1 MKKYKLSILL
11 ASAVLGGVGATYLS
25 AEVNEVSAAEVKT
38 EVVTPATTTNK
49 NEVTPAG
56 ATAPATQAT
65 APKEVK
71 NIGEVQGESHE
82 SPLAGKEVIINNV
95 VVTKTDKTGFY
106 VQDKVS
112 DNNPRTSD
120 AVYVASKDKVES
132 GDLLKVQGTVKEG
145 YMEEYSVK
153 QGQTFKKPASSL
165 TVTQIINATITK
177 LGKADLPK
185 ALNIS
190 EKMPKDIVDNTP
202 TKYNP
207 ETEALDYWESLEGM
221 LVEVTKPRVTGPQY
235 KGDIYVLPG
244 DYKGQKLN
252 NIGGVNLRPGVQNT
266 EVLPITVGNDFV
278 AKAKDYFNDNISG
291 VVTYRNKTYKI
302 DPTTV
307 PTLQDGG
314 LKREVSKIY
323 PAEDKLTIASYNIE
337 NFSANNKGH
346 DETPEEKVDKIANS
360 FIKEVHSPDIITLIE
375 VQDNNG
381 GVNDGTVDGVKSGE
395 KLAQRIK
402 SLGGPDY
409 KYTEIAPVDGKDG
422 GKPGANI
429 RVAYLYNPKRVTLIG
444 KEKGGSEEA
453 ARFVN
458 GHLEKNPARID
469 PTSVHFEKVRKSLAA
484 EFEFKGERI
493 VVIANHLKSKLGDDA
508 IYGSNQ
514 PSVENT
520 RPKRIEE
527 AKILN
532 AFIKEGLRQNPNLKF
547 VLTGDFNDFEFSD
560 SVRTIVGNELVNLM
574 AEHEQGDRYSYF
586 YRGSNQSLDNILIS
600 KNIKDKVVFSPV
612 HINASFMEEHGR
624 ASDHDPV
631 VVQIDFSKK
640 EISTTPTQPGAS
652 VNPVNSNSPKDSA
665 NLATSEKT
673 GKDYVRTVTLADGV
687 TVSVKY
693 DESKINNV
701 DKFVAQDITGER
713 AKEIEELVKEFNSNL
728 NVVRTLDL
736 HFEDK
741 DGNELKAT
749 GEKRVVTLAVA
760 KDENQQLKVYHVK
773 DSVLEEIKETS
784 YTDGKLTFN
793 TNHFSTFVIATQS
806 SASRKNN
813 STQADAT
820 NTISQKTSNVQDD
833 KKSRILPNT
842 GINSSS
848 TEVAG
853 LGLIALVGL
862 AVRRK
867 LSK

>member
-38 EVVTPATTTNK
+38 EVVTPATTTDK
-49 NEVTPAG
+49 NEGTPAG
-56 ATAPATQAT
+56 ATTSAAQVT

-82 SPLAGKEVIINNV
+82 SPLVGKEVVINNV

-120 AVYVASKDKVES
+120 AVYVASAEKVES

-145 YMEEYSVK
+145 YMEEYSVRP
-153 QGQTFKKPASSL
+153 GQTFKKPAGSL

-221 LVEVTKPRVTGPQY
+221 RVEVTKPKVTGPQY

-266 EVLPITVGNDFV
+266 EVLPITVGNKFV
-278 AKAKDYFNDNISG
+278 AKAKDYFNENITG
-291 VVTYRNKTYKI
+291 VVTYKNKTYKI
-302 DPTTV
+302 DPID
-307 PTLQDGG
+307 PNALKGLLQDGG
-314 LKREVSKIY
+314 LTREVSKIY
-323 PAEDKLTIASYNIE
+323 PSEDKLTIASYNIE
-337 NFSANNKGH
+337 NFSANNNGH

-520 RPKRIEE
+520 KAKRIEE

-560 SVRTIVGNELVNLM
+560 SVKTIVGNELVNLM

-631 VVQIDFSKK
+631 VVQIDFSKPAAPVSPEVKPEQGSTSNK
-640 EISTTPTQPGAS
+640 EDKKDNLTSQDLGEVATDA
-652 VNPVNSNSPKDSA
+652 NNDAPKSKTKEVTSA
-665 NLATSEKT
+665 KNVLPKT
-673 GKDYVRTVTLADGV
+673 G
-687 TVSVKY
+687 
-693 DESKINNV
+693 
-701 DKFVAQDITGER
+701 
-713 AKEIEELVKEFNSNL
+713 
-728 NVVRTLDL
+728 LD
-736 HFEDK
+736 
-741 DGNELKAT
+741 T
-749 GEKRVVTLAVA
+749 
-760 KDENQQLKVYHVK
+760 
-773 DSVLEEIKETS
+773 
-784 YTDGKLTFN
+784 
-793 TNHFSTFVIATQS
+793 
-806 SASRKNN
+806 
-813 STQADAT
+813 
-820 NTISQKTSNVQDD
+820 
-833 KKSRILPNT
+833 
-842 GINSSS
+842 SSS
-848 TEVAG
+848 LVFAG
-853 LGLIALVGL
+853 ISAMMAFFLG
-862 AVRRK
+862 RK
-867 LSK
+867 KRNN

>member
-38 EVVTPATTTNK
+38 EVVTTATTTDK
-49 NEVTPAG
+49 NEGTPAG
-56 ATAPATQAT
+56 ATASAAQVT

-120 AVYVASKDKVES
+120 AVYVASKEKVVS
-132 GDLLKVQGTVKEG
+132 GDLLRVQGTVKEG

-153 QGQTFKKPASSL
+153 PGQTFKKPAGSL

-221 LVEVTKPRVTGPQY
+221 RVEVTKPKVTGPQY

-266 EVLPITVGNDFV
+266 EVLPVTVGNTFV
-278 AKAKDYFNDNISG
+278 AKAKDYFNENITG
-291 VVTYRNKTYKI
+291 VVTYKNKTFKI
-302 DPTTV
+302 DPID
-307 PTLQDGG
+307 PNALKGLLQDGG

-337 NFSANNKGH
+337 NFSANNNGH

-520 RPKRIEE
+520 KAKRIEE

-560 SVRTIVGNELVNLM
+560 SVKTIVGNELVNLM

-631 VVQIDFSKK
+631 VVQIDFSKPAAP
-640 EISTTPTQPGAS
+640 ESPGLNPTTPALSET
-652 VNPVNSNSPKDSA
+652 NPTTPLSPEVKPEQGITPNKEDKKDTSTSQNLGEVATDANNDAPKSKTKEVTSA
-665 NLATSEKT
+665 KNVLPKT
-673 GKDYVRTVTLADGV
+673 G
-687 TVSVKY
+687 
-693 DESKINNV
+693 
-701 DKFVAQDITGER
+701 
-713 AKEIEELVKEFNSNL
+713 
-728 NVVRTLDL
+728 LD
-736 HFEDK
+736 
-741 DGNELKAT
+741 T
-749 GEKRVVTLAVA
+749 
-760 KDENQQLKVYHVK
+760 
-773 DSVLEEIKETS
+773 
-784 YTDGKLTFN
+784 
-793 TNHFSTFVIATQS
+793 
-806 SASRKNN
+806 
-813 STQADAT
+813 
-820 NTISQKTSNVQDD
+820 
-833 KKSRILPNT
+833 
-842 GINSSS
+842 SSS
-848 TEVAG
+848 LVFAG
-853 LGLIALVGL
+853 ISAMMAFFLG
-862 AVRRK
+862 RK
-867 LSK
+867 KRN

>member
-38 EVVTPATTTNK
+38 EVVTPSTTIDK

-56 ATAPATQAT
+56 ATAPAAQVT

-82 SPLAGKEVIINNV
+82 SPLVGKEVVINNV

-120 AVYVASKDKVES
+120 AIYVASKDKVES

-145 YMEEYSVK
+145 YMEEYSVRP
-153 QGQTFKKPASSL
+153 GQTFKKPAGSL

-221 LVEVTKPRVTGPQY
+221 RVEVTKPKVTGPQY

-266 EVLPITVGNDFV
+266 EVLPVTVGNDFV
-278 AKAKDYFNDNISG
+278 AKAKDYFNENITG
-291 VVTYRNKTYKI
+291 VVTYKNKTFKI
-302 DPTTV
+302 DPID
-307 PTLQDGG
+307 PNALKGLLQDGG

-337 NFSANNKGH
+337 NFSANNNGH

-360 FIKEVHSPDIITLIE
+360 FINEVHSPDIITLIE

-520 RPKRIEE
+520 KAKRIEE

-560 SVRTIVGNELVNLM
+560 SVKTIVGNELVNLM

-631 VVQIDFSKK
+631 VVQIDFSKPAAT
-640 EISTTPTQPGAS
+640 EIPGLNPTTPELSET
-652 VNPVNSNSPKDSA
+652 NPTTPLLPEVKPEQGITPNKEDKKDTSTSQNLGEVATDANNNAPKSKTKEVISA
-665 NLATSEKT
+665 KNVLPKT
-673 GKDYVRTVTLADGV
+673 G
-687 TVSVKY
+687 
-693 DESKINNV
+693 
-701 DKFVAQDITGER
+701 
-713 AKEIEELVKEFNSNL
+713 
-728 NVVRTLDL
+728 LD
-736 HFEDK
+736 
-741 DGNELKAT
+741 T
-749 GEKRVVTLAVA
+749 
-760 KDENQQLKVYHVK
+760 
-773 DSVLEEIKETS
+773 
-784 YTDGKLTFN
+784 
-793 TNHFSTFVIATQS
+793 
-806 SASRKNN
+806 
-813 STQADAT
+813 
-820 NTISQKTSNVQDD
+820 
-833 KKSRILPNT
+833 
-842 GINSSS
+842 SSS
-848 TEVAG
+848 LVFAG
-853 LGLIALVGL
+853 ISAMMAFFLG
-862 AVRRK
+862 RK
-867 LSK
+867 KRN

>member
-38 EVVTPATTTNK
+38 EVVTPATTTDK
-49 NEVTPAG
+49 NEGTPAG
-56 ATAPATQAT
+56 ATASAAQVT

-120 AVYVASKDKVES
+120 AVYVASKDKVTS

-153 QGQTFKKPASSL
+153 PGQTFKKPAGSL

-177 LGKADLPK
+177 LGKAELPK

-190 EKMPKDIVDNTP
+190 EKMPKDIVDQTP

-221 LVEVTKPRVTGPQY
+221 RVEVTKPKVTGPQY

-266 EVLPITVGNDFV
+266 EVLPVTVGNKFV
-278 AKAKDYFNDNISG
+278 AKAKDYFNENISG

-302 DPTTV
+302 DPSTV

-337 NFSANNKGH
+337 NFSANNNGH

-520 RPKRIEE
+520 KAKRIEE

-560 SVRTIVGNELVNLM
+560 SVKTIVGNELVNLM

-586 YRGSNQSLDNILIS
+586 YRGSNQSLDNVLIS

-631 VVQIDFSKK
+631 VVQIDFSKPAAP
-640 EISTTPTQPGAS
+640 ESPGL
-652 VNPVNSNSPKDSA
+652 NPINPANPDSLKDSTKS
-665 NLATSEKT
+665 ATSEQT
-673 GKDYVRTVTLADGV
+673 EKDVVRTVRLADGV

-693 DESKINNV
+693 NESKINNI

-713 AKEIEELVKEFNSNL
+713 AKEIKELVKEFNSEL
-728 NVVRTLDL
+728 NVVRTLEL

-741 DGNELKAT
+741 DGKELKAT
-749 GEKRVVTLAVA
+749 GENRVVTLAVV
-760 KDENQQLKVYHVK
+760 KDENQQLKVYHVNGN
-773 DSVLEEIKETS
+773 VLEEIKNTS
-784 YTDGKLTFN
+784 YEDGKLTFN
-793 TNHFSTFVIATQS
+793 TNHFSTFVITAQS
-806 SASRKNN
+806 LVPGNN
-813 STQADAT
+813 TAQADAT
-820 NTISQKTSNVQDD
+820 NTVLKEAPRAKED
-833 KKSRILPNT
+833 KKAKILPNT

>member
-25 AEVNEVSAAEVKT
+25 AEANEVSAAEVKT
-38 EVVTPATTTNK
+38 EVVTPTTTTGK
-49 NEVTPAG
+49 NEVKPAG
-56 ATAPATQAT
+56 ATTTSPQAT

-82 SPLAGKEVIINNV
+82 SPLVGKEVVINNV
-95 VVTKTDKTGFY
+95 VVTKTDQTGFY

-112 DNNPRTSD
+112 DNNPKTSD

-153 QGQTFKKPASSL
+153 PGQTFKKPAGSL

-221 LVEVTKPRVTGPQY
+221 RVEVTKPKVTGPQY

-266 EVLPITVGNDFV
+266 EVLPITVGNSFV
-278 AKAKDYFNDNISG
+278 AKAKDYFNENITG
-291 VVTYRNKTYKI
+291 VVTYKNKTYKI
-302 DPTTV
+302 DPID
-307 PTLQDGG
+307 PNALKGLLQDGG

-323 PAEDKLTIASYNIE
+323 PSEDKLTIASYNIE

-458 GHLEKNPARID
+458 GHLEKNPSRVD

-520 RPKRIEE
+520 KAKRIEE

-560 SVRTIVGNELVNLM
+560 SVKTIVGNELVNLM

-640 EISTTPTQPGAS
+640 EVSTTPEPSPAS
-652 VNPVNSNSPKDSA
+652 NPTTEVKPVSENKPSENVASNPNQEAANSKEVKEERTEQGSK
-665 NLATSEKT
+665 ATTEQVKSEKEKTNKGENFFGKNVLPKT
-673 GKDYVRTVTLADGV
+673 GL
-687 TVSVKY
+687 
-693 DESKINNV
+693 
-701 DKFVAQDITGER
+701 
-713 AKEIEELVKEFNSNL
+713 
-728 NVVRTLDL
+728 
-736 HFEDK
+736 
-741 DGNELKAT
+741 
-749 GEKRVVTLAVA
+749 
-760 KDENQQLKVYHVK
+760 
-773 DSVLEEIKETS
+773 
-784 YTDGKLTFN
+784 
-793 TNHFSTFVIATQS
+793 
-806 SASRKNN
+806 
-813 STQADAT
+813 
-820 NTISQKTSNVQDD
+820 
-833 KKSRILPNT
+833 
-842 GINSSS
+842 NSSS
-848 TEVAG
+848 SLLFAG
-853 LGLIALVGL
+853 LS
-862 AVRRK
+862 AVAAFILGRK
-867 LSK
+867 RNKN

>member
-1 MKKYKLSILL
+1 MKEYKLSILL

-38 EVVTPATTTNK
+38 EVVAPATTDK
-49 NEVTPAG
+49 NDVTPAG
-56 ATAPATQAT
+56 TATAAQVT

-82 SPLAGKEVIINNV
+82 SPLVGKEVVINNV

-120 AVYVASKDKVES
+120 AVYVASAEKVES

-145 YMEEYSVK
+145 YMEEYSVRP
-153 QGQTFKKPASSL
+153 GQTFKKPAGSL

-177 LGKADLPK
+177 LGKTDLPK

-221 LVEVTKPRVTGPQY
+221 RVEVTKPKVTGPQY

-266 EVLPITVGNDFV
+266 EVLPITVGNSFV
-278 AKAKDYFNDNISG
+278 AKAKDYFNENITG
-291 VVTYRNKTYKI
+291 VVTYKNKTYKI
-302 DPTTV
+302 DPID
-307 PTLQDGG
+307 PNALKGLLQDGG
-314 LKREVSKIY
+314 LTREVSKIY
-323 PAEDKLTIASYNIE
+323 PSEDKLTIASYNIE
-337 NFSANNKGH
+337 NFSANNNGH

-469 PTSVHFEKVRKSLAA
+469 PKSVHFEKVRKSLAA

-520 RPKRIEE
+520 KAKRIEE

-560 SVRTIVGNELVNLM
+560 SVKTIVGNELVNLM

-631 VVQIDFSKK
+631 VVQIDFSKPAAPVSPEVKPEQGSTSNK
-640 EISTTPTQPGAS
+640 EDKKDNLTSQDLGEVATDANND
-652 VNPVNSNSPKDSA
+652 VPKSKTKEVTSA
-665 NLATSEKT
+665 KNVLPKT
-673 GKDYVRTVTLADGV
+673 G
-687 TVSVKY
+687 
-693 DESKINNV
+693 
-701 DKFVAQDITGER
+701 
-713 AKEIEELVKEFNSNL
+713 
-728 NVVRTLDL
+728 LD
-736 HFEDK
+736 
-741 DGNELKAT
+741 T
-749 GEKRVVTLAVA
+749 
-760 KDENQQLKVYHVK
+760 
-773 DSVLEEIKETS
+773 
-784 YTDGKLTFN
+784 
-793 TNHFSTFVIATQS
+793 
-806 SASRKNN
+806 
-813 STQADAT
+813 
-820 NTISQKTSNVQDD
+820 
-833 KKSRILPNT
+833 
-842 GINSSS
+842 SSS
-848 TEVAG
+848 LVFAG
-853 LGLIALVGL
+853 ISAMMAFFLG
-862 AVRRK
+862 RK
-867 LSK
+867 KRNN

>member
-38 EVVTPATTTNK
+38 EVVTPATTTDK
-49 NEVTPAG
+49 NEGTPAG
-56 ATAPATQAT
+56 ATTSAAQVT

-82 SPLAGKEVIINNV
+82 SPLVGKEVVINNV

-120 AVYVASKDKVES
+120 AVYVASAEKVES

-145 YMEEYSVK
+145 YMEEYSVRP
-153 QGQTFKKPASSL
+153 GQTFKKPAGSL

-177 LGKADLPK
+177 LGKTDLPK

-221 LVEVTKPRVTGPQY
+221 RVEVTKPKVTGPQY

-266 EVLPITVGNDFV
+266 EVLPITVGNSFV
-278 AKAKDYFNDNISG
+278 AKAKDYFNENITG
-291 VVTYRNKTYKI
+291 VVTYKNKTYKI
-302 DPTTV
+302 DPID
-307 PTLQDGG
+307 PNALKGLLQDGG
-314 LKREVSKIY
+314 LTREVSKIY
-323 PAEDKLTIASYNIE
+323 PSEDKLTIASYNIE
-337 NFSANNKGH
+337 NFSANNNGH

-469 PTSVHFEKVRKSLAA
+469 PKSVHFEKVRKSLAA

-520 RPKRIEE
+520 KAKRIEE

-560 SVRTIVGNELVNLM
+560 SVKTIVGNELVNLM

-631 VVQIDFSKK
+631 VVQIDFSKPAAP
-640 EISTTPTQPGAS
+640 ESPGLNPTTPALS
-652 VNPVNSNSPKDSA
+652 EINPTTPLSPEVKPEQGSTSNKEDKKDNLISQDLGEVATDANNDVPKSKTKEVTSA
-665 NLATSEKT
+665 KNVLPKT
-673 GKDYVRTVTLADGV
+673 G
-687 TVSVKY
+687 
-693 DESKINNV
+693 
-701 DKFVAQDITGER
+701 
-713 AKEIEELVKEFNSNL
+713 
-728 NVVRTLDL
+728 LD
-736 HFEDK
+736 
-741 DGNELKAT
+741 T
-749 GEKRVVTLAVA
+749 
-760 KDENQQLKVYHVK
+760 
-773 DSVLEEIKETS
+773 
-784 YTDGKLTFN
+784 
-793 TNHFSTFVIATQS
+793 
-806 SASRKNN
+806 
-813 STQADAT
+813 
-820 NTISQKTSNVQDD
+820 
-833 KKSRILPNT
+833 
-842 GINSSS
+842 SSS
-848 TEVAG
+848 LVFAG
-853 LGLIALVGL
+853 ISAMMAFFLG
-862 AVRRK
+862 RK
-867 LSK
+867 KRNN

>member
-38 EVVTPATTTNK
+38 EVVTPATTTDK
-49 NEVTPAG
+49 NEGTPAG
-56 ATAPATQAT
+56 ATASAAQVT

-120 AVYVASKDKVES
+120 AVYVASKDKVTS

-153 QGQTFKKPASSL
+153 PGQTFKKPAGSL

-190 EKMPKDIVDNTP
+190 EKMPKDIVDKTP

-221 LVEVTKPRVTGPQY
+221 RVEVTKPKVTGPQY

-266 EVLPITVGNDFV
+266 EVLPVTVGNKFV
-278 AKAKDYFNDNISG
+278 AKAKDYFNENISG

-302 DPTTV
+302 DPSTV

-337 NFSANNKGH
+337 NFSANNNGH

-520 RPKRIEE
+520 KAKRIEE

-560 SVRTIVGNELVNLM
+560 SVKTIVGNELVNLM

-586 YRGSNQSLDNILIS
+586 YRGSNQSLDNVLIS

-631 VVQIDFSKK
+631 VVQIDFSKSAAP
-640 EISTTPTQPGAS
+640 ESPGL
-652 VNPVNSNSPKDSA
+652 NPINPANPDSLKDST
-665 NLATSEKT
+665 NSATSEQT
-673 GKDYVRTVTLADGV
+673 EKDVVRTVRLADGV

-693 DESKINNV
+693 NESKINNI

-713 AKEIEELVKEFNSNL
+713 AKEIKELVKEFNSEL
-728 NVVRTLDL
+728 NVVRTLEL

-741 DGNELKAT
+741 DGKELKAT
-749 GEKRVVTLAVA
+749 GENRVVTLAVV
-760 KDENQQLKVYHVK
+760 KDENQQLKVYHVNGN
-773 DSVLEEIKETS
+773 VLEEIKNTS
-784 YTDGKLTFN
+784 YEDGKLTFN
-793 TNHFSTFVIATQS
+793 TNHFSTFVITAQS
-806 SASRKNN
+806 LVLGNN
-813 STQADAT
+813 TAQADAT
-820 NTISQKTSNVQDD
+820 NTVPKEAPRAKED
-833 KKSRILPNT
+833 KKAKILPNT

>member
-11 ASAVLGGVGATYLS
+11 ASAVLGGAGATYLS

-38 EVVTPATTTNK
+38 EVVAPATTDK
-49 NEVTPAG
+49 NEVTPAA
-56 ATAPATQAT
+56 ATAPAPQAT

-71 NIGEVQGESHE
+71 NIGEIQGESHQ
-82 SPLAGKEVIINNV
+82 SPLAGKEVVINNV

-112 DNNPRTSD
+112 DDNPRTSD
-120 AVYVASKDKVES
+120 AVYVASTDPKNKVES
-132 GDLLKVQGTVKEG
+132 GDLLKVRGTVKEG

-153 QGQTFKKPASSL
+153 QGQTFKKPAGSL

-177 LGKADLPK
+177 LGKAELPK

-190 EKMPKDIVDNTP
+190 EKMPKDVVDNTP

-221 LVEVTKPRVTGPQY
+221 LVEVTKPKVTGPQY

-266 EVLPITVGNDFV
+266 EVLPVTVGNKFV
-278 AKAKDYFNDNISG
+278 VKAKDYFNDNITG

-302 DPTTV
+302 DPNTV
-307 PTLQDGG
+307 PKLQDGG

-323 PAEDKLTIASYNIE
+323 PSEDKLTIASYNIE
-337 NFSANNKGH
+337 NFSANNSGH

-458 GHLEKNPARID
+458 GHLEKNPARVD

-520 RPKRIEE
+520 KAKRIEE

-560 SVRTIVGNELVNLM
+560 SVKTIVGNELVNLM

-631 VVQIDFSKK
+631 VVQIDFSKPTAPVSPEVKPEPGITPNK
-640 EISTTPTQPGAS
+640 EDKKDNSTSQNLGVVATETGSVANGDTPKSNVKVATPAKS
-652 VNPVNSNSPKDSA
+652 VLP
-665 NLATSEKT
+665 KT
-673 GKDYVRTVTLADGV
+673 G
-687 TVSVKY
+687 
-693 DESKINNV
+693 
-701 DKFVAQDITGER
+701 
-713 AKEIEELVKEFNSNL
+713 
-728 NVVRTLDL
+728 LD
-736 HFEDK
+736 
-741 DGNELKAT
+741 T
-749 GEKRVVTLAVA
+749 
-760 KDENQQLKVYHVK
+760 
-773 DSVLEEIKETS
+773 
-784 YTDGKLTFN
+784 
-793 TNHFSTFVIATQS
+793 
-806 SASRKNN
+806 
-813 STQADAT
+813 
-820 NTISQKTSNVQDD
+820 
-833 KKSRILPNT
+833 
-842 GINSSS
+842 SSS
-848 TEVAG
+848 LVFAG
-853 LGLIALVGL
+853 ISAMMAFFLG
-862 AVRRK
+862 RK
-867 LSK
+867 KRN

>member
-25 AEVNEVSAAEVKT
+25 AEANEVSAAEVKT
-38 EVVTPATTTNK
+38 EVVTPATTTGK

-56 ATAPATQAT
+56 ATTTSPQAT

-71 NIGEVQGESHE
+71 NIGEVQGESHQ

-95 VVTKTDKTGFY
+95 VVTKTDKTGKGFY

-120 AVYVASKDKVES
+120 AVYVASKDKVEVES

-153 QGQTFKKPASSL
+153 PGQTFKKPTGSL

-177 LGKADLPK
+177 LGKAELPK

-221 LVEVTKPRVTGPQY
+221 LVEVTKPKVTGPQY

-266 EVLPITVGNDFV
+266 EVLPVTVGNKFV
-278 AKAKDYFNDNISG
+278 AKAKDYFNENITG
-291 VVTYRNKTYKI
+291 VVTYKNKTYKI
-302 DPTTV
+302 DPNSV
-307 PTLQDGG
+307 PKLQDGG

-337 NFSANNKGH
+337 NFSANNSGH

-520 RPKRIEE
+520 KAKRIEE

-560 SVRTIVGNELVNLM
+560 SVKTIVGNELVNLM

-631 VVQIDFSKK
+631 VVQIDFSKPTAPVSPEVKPEPGITPNK
-640 EISTTPTQPGAS
+640 EDKKDNSTSQNLGVVETETGSVANGDTPKSNVKEVAPAKS
-652 VNPVNSNSPKDSA
+652 VLP
-665 NLATSEKT
+665 KT
-673 GKDYVRTVTLADGV
+673 G
-687 TVSVKY
+687 
-693 DESKINNV
+693 
-701 DKFVAQDITGER
+701 
-713 AKEIEELVKEFNSNL
+713 
-728 NVVRTLDL
+728 LD
-736 HFEDK
+736 
-741 DGNELKAT
+741 T
-749 GEKRVVTLAVA
+749 
-760 KDENQQLKVYHVK
+760 
-773 DSVLEEIKETS
+773 
-784 YTDGKLTFN
+784 
-793 TNHFSTFVIATQS
+793 
-806 SASRKNN
+806 
-813 STQADAT
+813 
-820 NTISQKTSNVQDD
+820 
-833 KKSRILPNT
+833 
-842 GINSSS
+842 SSS
-848 TEVAG
+848 LVFAG
-853 LGLIALVGL
+853 ISAMMAFFLG
-862 AVRRK
+862 RK
-867 LSK
+867 KRN

>member
-11 ASAVLGGVGATYLS
+11 ASAVLGGAGATYLS

-38 EVVTPATTTNK
+38 EVVAPATTDK
-49 NEVTPAG
+49 NDVTPAG
-56 ATAPATQAT
+56 TASAAQVT

-71 NIGEVQGESHE
+71 NIGEVQGESHQ
-82 SPLAGKEVIINNV
+82 SPLVGKEVVINNV
-95 VVTKTDKTGFY
+95 VVTKTDGDKGFY

-120 AVYVASKDKVES
+120 AVYVASKEKVVS
-132 GDLLKVQGTVKEG
+132 GDLLRVQGTVKEG
-145 YMEEYSVK
+145 YMEEYSVRP
-153 QGQTFKKPASSL
+153 GQTFKKPAGSL

-221 LVEVTKPRVTGPQY
+221 RVEVTKPKVTGPQY

-266 EVLPITVGNDFV
+266 EVLPITVGNKFV
-278 AKAKDYFNDNISG
+278 AKAKDYFNENITG
-291 VVTYRNKTYKI
+291 VVTYKNKTYKI
-302 DPTTV
+302 DPSSV
-307 PTLQDGG
+307 PAIQDGG
-314 LKREVSKIY
+314 LTREVSKIY

-337 NFSANNKGH
+337 NFSANNNGH

-360 FIKEVHSPDIITLIE
+360 FINEVHSPDIITLIE

-458 GHLEKNPARID
+458 GHLEKNPARVD

-520 RPKRIEE
+520 KAKRIEE

-560 SVRTIVGNELVNLM
+560 SVKTIVGNELVNLM

-631 VVQIDFSKK
+631 VVQIDFSKPTAPVSPEVKPEPGITPNK
-640 EISTTPTQPGAS
+640 EDKKDNSTSQNAGVVATDANNDAPKSNTKEVTSAKNVLPKTGLDT
-652 VNPVNSNSPKDSA
+652 SNSLVFAGISA
-665 NLATSEKT
+665 MMAFFLGRK
-673 GKDYVRTVTLADGV
+673 
-687 TVSVKY
+687 
-693 DESKINNV
+693 
-701 DKFVAQDITGER
+701 
-713 AKEIEELVKEFNSNL
+713 
-728 NVVRTLDL
+728 
-736 HFEDK
+736 
-741 DGNELKAT
+741 
-749 GEKRVVTLAVA
+749 KR
-760 KDENQQLKVYHVK
+760 N
-773 DSVLEEIKETS
+773 
-784 YTDGKLTFN
+784 
-793 TNHFSTFVIATQS
+793 
-806 SASRKNN
+806 
-813 STQADAT
+813 
-820 NTISQKTSNVQDD
+820 
-833 KKSRILPNT
+833 
-842 GINSSS
+842 
-848 TEVAG
+848 
-853 LGLIALVGL
+853 
-862 AVRRK
+862 
-867 LSK
+867 

>member
-11 ASAVLGGVGATYLS
+11 ASAVLGGAGATYLS

-38 EVVTPATTTNK
+38 EVVAPATTDK
-49 NEVTPAG
+49 NDVTPAG
-56 ATAPATQAT
+56 TASAAQVT

-71 NIGEVQGESHE
+71 NIGEVQGESHQ
-82 SPLAGKEVIINNV
+82 SPLVGKEVVINNV
-95 VVTKTDKTGFY
+95 VVTKTDGDKGFY

-120 AVYVASKDKVES
+120 AVYVASKEKVVS
-132 GDLLKVQGTVKEG
+132 GDLLRVQGTVKEG
-145 YMEEYSVK
+145 YMEEYSVRP
-153 QGQTFKKPASSL
+153 GQTFKKPAGSL

-221 LVEVTKPRVTGPQY
+221 RVEVTKPKVTGPQY

-266 EVLPITVGNDFV
+266 EVLPITVGNKFV
-278 AKAKDYFNDNISG
+278 AKAKDYFNENITG
-291 VVTYRNKTYKI
+291 VVTYKNKTYKI
-302 DPTTV
+302 DPSSV
-307 PTLQDGG
+307 PAIQDGG
-314 LKREVSKIY
+314 LTREVSKIY

-337 NFSANNKGH
+337 NFSANNNGH

-360 FIKEVHSPDIITLIE
+360 FINEVHSPDIITLIE

-458 GHLEKNPARID
+458 GHLEKNPARVD

-520 RPKRIEE
+520 KAKRIEE

-560 SVRTIVGNELVNLM
+560 SVKTIVGNELVNLM

-631 VVQIDFSKK
+631 VVQIDFSKPTAPVSPEVKPEQGSTPNK
-640 EISTTPTQPGAS
+640 EDKKDNSTSQNAGVVATETGSVANGDIPKSNVRVAAS
-652 VNPVNSNSPKDSA
+652 AKSVLP
-665 NLATSEKT
+665 KT
-673 GKDYVRTVTLADGV
+673 G
-687 TVSVKY
+687 
-693 DESKINNV
+693 
-701 DKFVAQDITGER
+701 
-713 AKEIEELVKEFNSNL
+713 
-728 NVVRTLDL
+728 LD
-736 HFEDK
+736 
-741 DGNELKAT
+741 T
-749 GEKRVVTLAVA
+749 
-760 KDENQQLKVYHVK
+760 
-773 DSVLEEIKETS
+773 
-784 YTDGKLTFN
+784 
-793 TNHFSTFVIATQS
+793 
-806 SASRKNN
+806 
-813 STQADAT
+813 
-820 NTISQKTSNVQDD
+820 
-833 KKSRILPNT
+833 
-842 GINSSS
+842 SSS
-848 TEVAG
+848 LVFAG
-853 LGLIALVGL
+853 ISAMMAFFLG
-862 AVRRK
+862 RK
-867 LSK
+867 KRN

>member
-11 ASAVLGGVGATYLS
+11 ASAVLGGAGATYLS

-38 EVVTPATTTNK
+38 EVVTPATTTGK

-56 ATAPATQAT
+56 ATTTSPQAT

-71 NIGEVQGESHE
+71 NIGEVQGESHQ

-153 QGQTFKKPASSL
+153 PGQTFKKPAGSL

-190 EKMPKDIVDNTP
+190 EKMPKDVVDNTP

-221 LVEVTKPRVTGPQY
+221 LVEVTKPKVTGPQY

-266 EVLPITVGNDFV
+266 EVLPVIVGNDFV
-278 AKAKDYFNDNISG
+278 AKAKDYFNENISG

-302 DPTTV
+302 YPNSV
-307 PTLQDGG
+307 PKIQDGG

-520 RPKRIEE
+520 KAKRIEE

-560 SVRTIVGNELVNLM
+560 SVKTIVGNELVNLM

-586 YRGSNQSLDNILIS
+586 YRGSNQSLDNVLIS

-631 VVQIDFSKK
+631 VVQIDFSKPAAP
-640 EISTTPTQPGAS
+640 ESPGL
-652 VNPVNSNSPKDSA
+652 NPINPANPDSLKDST
-665 NLATSEKT
+665 NSATSEQT
-673 GKDYVRTVTLADGV
+673 EKDVVRTVRLADGV

-693 DESKINNV
+693 NESKINNI

-713 AKEIEELVKEFNSNL
+713 AKEIKELVKEFNSEL
-728 NVVRTLDL
+728 NVVRTLEL

-741 DGNELKAT
+741 DGKELKAT
-749 GEKRVVTLAVA
+749 GENRVVTLAVV
-760 KDENQQLKVYHVK
+760 KDENQQLKVYHVNGN
-773 DSVLEEIKETS
+773 VLEEIKNTS
-784 YTDGKLTFN
+784 YEDGKLTFN
-793 TNHFSTFVIATQS
+793 TNHFSTFVITAQS
-806 SASRKNN
+806 LVLGNN
-813 STQADAT
+813 TAQADAT
-820 NTISQKTSNVQDD
+820 NTVPKEAPRAKED
-833 KKSRILPNT
+833 KKAKILPNT

>member
-38 EVVTPATTTNK
+38 EVVTPATTTDK
-49 NEVTPAG
+49 NEGTPAG
-56 ATAPATQAT
+56 ATTSAAQVT

-82 SPLAGKEVIINNV
+82 SPLVGKEVVINNV

-112 DNNPRTSD
+112 DNNPKTSD
-120 AVYVASKDKVES
+120 AVYVSSAEKVES

-145 YMEEYSVK
+145 YMEEYSVRP
-153 QGQTFKKPASSL
+153 GQTFKKPAGSL

-221 LVEVTKPRVTGPQY
+221 RVEVTKPKVTGPQY

-266 EVLPITVGNDFV
+266 EVLPITVGNSFV
-278 AKAKDYFNDNISG
+278 AKAKDYFNENITG
-291 VVTYRNKTYKI
+291 VVTYKNKTYKI
-302 DPTTV
+302 DPID
-307 PTLQDGG
+307 PNALKGLLQDGG

-323 PAEDKLTIASYNIE
+323 PSEDKLTIASYNIE

-469 PTSVHFEKVRKSLAA
+469 PKSVHFEKVRKSLAA

-520 RPKRIEE
+520 KAKRIEE

-560 SVRTIVGNELVNLM
+560 SVKTIVGNELVNLM

-631 VVQIDFSKK
+631 VVQIDFSKPAAPVSPEVKPEQGSTSNK
-640 EISTTPTQPGAS
+640 EDKKDNLTSQDLGEVATDA
-652 VNPVNSNSPKDSA
+652 NNDAPKSKTKEVTSA
-665 NLATSEKT
+665 KNVLPKT
-673 GKDYVRTVTLADGV
+673 G
-687 TVSVKY
+687 
-693 DESKINNV
+693 
-701 DKFVAQDITGER
+701 
-713 AKEIEELVKEFNSNL
+713 
-728 NVVRTLDL
+728 LD
-736 HFEDK
+736 
-741 DGNELKAT
+741 T
-749 GEKRVVTLAVA
+749 
-760 KDENQQLKVYHVK
+760 
-773 DSVLEEIKETS
+773 
-784 YTDGKLTFN
+784 
-793 TNHFSTFVIATQS
+793 
-806 SASRKNN
+806 
-813 STQADAT
+813 
-820 NTISQKTSNVQDD
+820 
-833 KKSRILPNT
+833 
-842 GINSSS
+842 SSS
-848 TEVAG
+848 LVFAG
-853 LGLIALVGL
+853 ISAMMAFFLG
-862 AVRRK
+862 RK
-867 LSK
+867 KRNN

>member
-1 MKKYKLSILL
+1 MKKYKISILL

-38 EVVTPATTTNK
+38 EVVTPSTTIDK

-56 ATAPATQAT
+56 ATAPAAQVT

-82 SPLAGKEVIINNV
+82 SPLVGKEVVINNV

-120 AVYVASKDKVES
+120 AIYVASKDKVES

-145 YMEEYSVK
+145 YMEEYSVRP
-153 QGQTFKKPASSL
+153 GQTFKKPAGSL

-221 LVEVTKPRVTGPQY
+221 RVEVTKPKVTGPQY

-266 EVLPITVGNDFV
+266 EVLPVIVGNDFV
-278 AKAKDYFNDNISG
+278 AKAKDYFNENITG
-291 VVTYRNKTYKI
+291 VVTYKNKTFKI
-302 DPTTV
+302 DPID
-307 PTLQDGG
+307 PNALKGLLQDGG

-337 NFSANNKGH
+337 NFSANNNGH

-360 FIKEVHSPDIITLIE
+360 FINEVHSPDIITLIE

-520 RPKRIEE
+520 KAKRIEE

-560 SVRTIVGNELVNLM
+560 SVKTIVGNELVNLM

-631 VVQIDFSKK
+631 VVQIDFSKPAAT
-640 EISTTPTQPGAS
+640 EIPGLNPTTPELSET
-652 VNPVNSNSPKDSA
+652 NPTTPLLPEVKPEQGITPNKEDKKDTSTSQNLGEVATDANNNAPKSKTKEVTSA
-665 NLATSEKT
+665 KNVLPKT
-673 GKDYVRTVTLADGV
+673 G
-687 TVSVKY
+687 
-693 DESKINNV
+693 
-701 DKFVAQDITGER
+701 
-713 AKEIEELVKEFNSNL
+713 
-728 NVVRTLDL
+728 LD
-736 HFEDK
+736 
-741 DGNELKAT
+741 T
-749 GEKRVVTLAVA
+749 
-760 KDENQQLKVYHVK
+760 
-773 DSVLEEIKETS
+773 
-784 YTDGKLTFN
+784 
-793 TNHFSTFVIATQS
+793 
-806 SASRKNN
+806 
-813 STQADAT
+813 
-820 NTISQKTSNVQDD
+820 
-833 KKSRILPNT
+833 
-842 GINSSS
+842 SSS
-848 TEVAG
+848 LVFAG
-853 LGLIALVGL
+853 ISVMMAFFLG
-862 AVRRK
+862 RK
-867 LSK
+867 KRN

>member
-38 EVVTPATTTNK
+38 EVVTPATTTDK
-49 NEVTPAG
+49 NEGTPAG
-56 ATAPATQAT
+56 ATASAAQVT

-120 AVYVASKDKVES
+120 AVYVSSKDKVTS

-153 QGQTFKKPASSL
+153 PGQTFKKPAGSL

-190 EKMPKDIVDNTP
+190 EKMPKDIVDKTP

-207 ETEALDYWESLEGM
+207 ETEALDYWESIEGM
-221 LVEVTKPRVTGPQY
+221 RVEVTKPKVTGPQY

-266 EVLPITVGNDFV
+266 EVLPVTVGNKFV
-278 AKAKDYFNDNISG
+278 AKAKDYFNENISG

-302 DPTTV
+302 DPSTV

-337 NFSANNKGH
+337 NFSANNNGH

-469 PTSVHFEKVRKSLAA
+469 PKSVHFEKVRKSLAA

-520 RPKRIEE
+520 KAKRIEE

-560 SVRTIVGNELVNLM
+560 SVKTIVGNELVNLM

-631 VVQIDFSKK
+631 VVQIDFSKSAAP
-640 EISTTPTQPGAS
+640 ESPGL
-652 VNPVNSNSPKDSA
+652 NPINPANPDSLKDST
-665 NLATSEKT
+665 NSATSEQT
-673 GKDYVRTVTLADGV
+673 EKDVVRTVRLADGV

-693 DESKINNV
+693 NESKINNI

-713 AKEIEELVKEFNSNL
+713 AKEIKELVKEFNSEL
-728 NVVRTLDL
+728 NVVRTLEL

-741 DGNELKAT
+741 DGKELKAT
-749 GEKRVVTLAVA
+749 GENRVVTLAVV
-760 KDENQQLKVYHVK
+760 KDENQQLKVYHVNGN
-773 DSVLEEIKETS
+773 VLEEIKNTS
-784 YTDGKLTFN
+784 YEDGKLTFN
-793 TNHFSTFVIATQS
+793 TNHFSTFVITAQS
-806 SASRKNN
+806 LVLGNN
-813 STQADAT
+813 TAQADAT
-820 NTISQKTSNVQDD
+820 NTVPKEAPRAKED
-833 KKSRILPNT
+833 KKAKILPNT

>member
-11 ASAVLGGVGATYLS
+11 ASAVLGGAGATYLS

-38 EVVTPATTTNK
+38 EVVAPATTDK
-49 NEVTPAG
+49 NDVTPAG
-56 ATAPATQAT
+56 TASAAQVT

-71 NIGEVQGESHE
+71 NIGEVQGESHQ
-82 SPLAGKEVIINNV
+82 SPLVGKEVVINNV
-95 VVTKTDKTGFY
+95 VVTKTDGDKGFY

-120 AVYVASKDKVES
+120 AVYVASKEKVVS
-132 GDLLKVQGTVKEG
+132 GDLLRVQGTVKEG
-145 YMEEYSVK
+145 YMEEYSVRP
-153 QGQTFKKPASSL
+153 GQTFKKPAGSL

-221 LVEVTKPRVTGPQY
+221 RVEVTKPKVTGPQY

-266 EVLPITVGNDFV
+266 EVLPITVGNKFV
-278 AKAKDYFNDNISG
+278 AKAKDYFNENITG
-291 VVTYRNKTYKI
+291 VVTYKNKTYKI
-302 DPTTV
+302 DPSSV
-307 PTLQDGG
+307 PAIQDGG
-314 LKREVSKIY
+314 LTREVSKIY

-337 NFSANNKGH
+337 NFSANNNGH

-458 GHLEKNPARID
+458 GHLEKNPARVD

-520 RPKRIEE
+520 KAKRIEE

-560 SVRTIVGNELVNLM
+560 SVKTIVGNELVNLM

-631 VVQIDFSKK
+631 VVQIDFSKPTAPVSPEVKPAPEDKPSRENKKDNTPSQNIGVTATDANNYAPKSNTK
-640 EISTTPTQPGAS
+640 EVT
-652 VNPVNSNSPKDSA
+652 SA
-665 NLATSEKT
+665 KNVLPKT
-673 GKDYVRTVTLADGV
+673 G
-687 TVSVKY
+687 
-693 DESKINNV
+693 
-701 DKFVAQDITGER
+701 
-713 AKEIEELVKEFNSNL
+713 
-728 NVVRTLDL
+728 LD
-736 HFEDK
+736 
-741 DGNELKAT
+741 T
-749 GEKRVVTLAVA
+749 
-760 KDENQQLKVYHVK
+760 
-773 DSVLEEIKETS
+773 
-784 YTDGKLTFN
+784 
-793 TNHFSTFVIATQS
+793 
-806 SASRKNN
+806 
-813 STQADAT
+813 
-820 NTISQKTSNVQDD
+820 
-833 KKSRILPNT
+833 
-842 GINSSS
+842 SSS
-848 TEVAG
+848 LVFAG
-853 LGLIALVGL
+853 ISAMMAFFLG
-862 AVRRK
+862 RK
-867 LSK
+867 KRN

>member
-11 ASAVLGGVGATYLS
+11 ASAVLGGAGATYLS

-38 EVVTPATTTNK
+38 EVVAPVTTDK
-49 NEVTPAG
+49 NEGTPAG
-56 ATAPATQAT
+56 VTAPAAQVT

-71 NIGEVQGESHE
+71 NIGEVQGESHQ
-82 SPLAGKEVIINNV
+82 SPLVGKEVVINNV

-153 QGQTFKKPASSL
+153 PGQTFKKPAGSL

-221 LVEVTKPRVTGPQY
+221 RVEVTKPKVTGPQY

-266 EVLPITVGNDFV
+266 EVLPITVGNSFV
-278 AKAKDYFNDNISG
+278 AKAKDYFNENITG
-291 VVTYRNKTYKI
+291 VVTYKNKTYKI
-302 DPTTV
+302 DPID
-307 PTLQDGG
+307 PNALKGLLQDGG
-314 LKREVSKIY
+314 LTREVSKIY
-323 PAEDKLTIASYNIE
+323 PSEDKLTIASYNIE
-337 NFSANNKGH
+337 NFSANNNGH

-520 RPKRIEE
+520 KAKRIEE

-560 SVRTIVGNELVNLM
+560 SVKTIVGNELVNLM

-631 VVQIDFSKK
+631 VVQIDFSKPAAPVSPEVKPEQGSTSNK
-640 EISTTPTQPGAS
+640 EDKKDNLTSQDLGEVATDANNDAPKSKTKEVISAKNVLP
-652 VNPVNSNSPKDSA
+652 
-665 NLATSEKT
+665 KT
-673 GKDYVRTVTLADGV
+673 G
-687 TVSVKY
+687 
-693 DESKINNV
+693 
-701 DKFVAQDITGER
+701 
-713 AKEIEELVKEFNSNL
+713 
-728 NVVRTLDL
+728 LD
-736 HFEDK
+736 
-741 DGNELKAT
+741 T
-749 GEKRVVTLAVA
+749 
-760 KDENQQLKVYHVK
+760 
-773 DSVLEEIKETS
+773 
-784 YTDGKLTFN
+784 
-793 TNHFSTFVIATQS
+793 
-806 SASRKNN
+806 
-813 STQADAT
+813 
-820 NTISQKTSNVQDD
+820 
-833 KKSRILPNT
+833 
-842 GINSSS
+842 SSS
-848 TEVAG
+848 LVFAG
-853 LGLIALVGL
+853 ISAMMAFFLG
-862 AVRRK
+862 RK
-867 LSK
+867 KRNN

>member
-11 ASAVLGGVGATYLS
+11 ASAVLGGAGATYLS

-38 EVVTPATTTNK
+38 EVVAPATTDK
-49 NEVTPAG
+49 NDVTPAG
-56 ATAPATQAT
+56 TASAAQVT

-71 NIGEVQGESHE
+71 NIGEVQGESHQ
-82 SPLAGKEVIINNV
+82 SPLVGKEVVINNV
-95 VVTKTDKTGFY
+95 VVTKTDGDKGFY

-120 AVYVASKDKVES
+120 AVYVASKEKVVS
-132 GDLLKVQGTVKEG
+132 GDLLRVQGTVKEG
-145 YMEEYSVK
+145 YMEEYSVRP
-153 QGQTFKKPASSL
+153 GQTFKKPAGSL

-221 LVEVTKPRVTGPQY
+221 RVEVTKPKVTGPQY

-266 EVLPITVGNDFV
+266 EVLPITVGNKFV
-278 AKAKDYFNDNISG
+278 AKAKDYFNENITG
-291 VVTYRNKTYKI
+291 VVTYKNKTYKI
-302 DPTTV
+302 DPSSV
-307 PTLQDGG
+307 PAIQDGG
-314 LKREVSKIY
+314 LTREVSKIY

-337 NFSANNKGH
+337 NFSANNNGH

-360 FIKEVHSPDIITLIE
+360 FINEVHSPDIITLIE

-520 RPKRIEE
+520 KAKRIEE

-560 SVRTIVGNELVNLM
+560 SVKTIVGNELVNLM

-631 VVQIDFSKK
+631 VVQIDFSKPTAPVSPEVKPEQGSTPNK
-640 EISTTPTQPGAS
+640 EDKKDNSTSQNAGVVATETGSVANGDIPKSNVRVAAS
-652 VNPVNSNSPKDSA
+652 AKSVLP
-665 NLATSEKT
+665 KT
-673 GKDYVRTVTLADGV
+673 G
-687 TVSVKY
+687 
-693 DESKINNV
+693 
-701 DKFVAQDITGER
+701 
-713 AKEIEELVKEFNSNL
+713 
-728 NVVRTLDL
+728 LD
-736 HFEDK
+736 
-741 DGNELKAT
+741 T
-749 GEKRVVTLAVA
+749 
-760 KDENQQLKVYHVK
+760 
-773 DSVLEEIKETS
+773 
-784 YTDGKLTFN
+784 
-793 TNHFSTFVIATQS
+793 
-806 SASRKNN
+806 
-813 STQADAT
+813 
-820 NTISQKTSNVQDD
+820 
-833 KKSRILPNT
+833 
-842 GINSSS
+842 SSS
-848 TEVAG
+848 LVFAG
-853 LGLIALVGL
+853 ISAMMAFFLG
-862 AVRRK
+862 RK
-867 LSK
+867 KRN

>member
-38 EVVTPATTTNK
+38 EVVAPATTDK
-49 NEVTPAG
+49 NDVTPAG
-56 ATAPATQAT
+56 TATAAQVT

-82 SPLAGKEVIINNV
+82 SPLVGKEVVINNV

-120 AVYVASKDKVES
+120 AVYVASAEKVES

-145 YMEEYSVK
+145 YMEEYSVRP
-153 QGQTFKKPASSL
+153 GQTFKKPAGSL

-177 LGKADLPK
+177 LGKTDLPK

-221 LVEVTKPRVTGPQY
+221 RVEVTKPKVTGPQY

-266 EVLPITVGNDFV
+266 EVLPITVGNSFV
-278 AKAKDYFNDNISG
+278 AKAKDYFNENITG
-291 VVTYRNKTYKI
+291 VVTYKNKTYKI
-302 DPTTV
+302 DPID
-307 PTLQDGG
+307 PNALKGLLQDGG
-314 LKREVSKIY
+314 LTREVSKIY
-323 PAEDKLTIASYNIE
+323 PSEDKLTIASYNIE
-337 NFSANNKGH
+337 NFSANNNGH

-520 RPKRIEE
+520 KAKRIEE

-560 SVRTIVGNELVNLM
+560 SVKTIVGNELVNLM

-631 VVQIDFSKK
+631 VVQIDFSKPAAPVSPEVKPEQGSTSNK
-640 EISTTPTQPGAS
+640 EDKKDNLTSQDLGEVATDANND
-652 VNPVNSNSPKDSA
+652 VPKSKTKEVTSA
-665 NLATSEKT
+665 KNVLPKT
-673 GKDYVRTVTLADGV
+673 G
-687 TVSVKY
+687 
-693 DESKINNV
+693 
-701 DKFVAQDITGER
+701 
-713 AKEIEELVKEFNSNL
+713 
-728 NVVRTLDL
+728 LD
-736 HFEDK
+736 
-741 DGNELKAT
+741 T
-749 GEKRVVTLAVA
+749 
-760 KDENQQLKVYHVK
+760 
-773 DSVLEEIKETS
+773 
-784 YTDGKLTFN
+784 
-793 TNHFSTFVIATQS
+793 
-806 SASRKNN
+806 
-813 STQADAT
+813 
-820 NTISQKTSNVQDD
+820 
-833 KKSRILPNT
+833 
-842 GINSSS
+842 SSS
-848 TEVAG
+848 LVFAG
-853 LGLIALVGL
+853 ISAMMAFFLG
-862 AVRRK
+862 RK
-867 LSK
+867 KRNN